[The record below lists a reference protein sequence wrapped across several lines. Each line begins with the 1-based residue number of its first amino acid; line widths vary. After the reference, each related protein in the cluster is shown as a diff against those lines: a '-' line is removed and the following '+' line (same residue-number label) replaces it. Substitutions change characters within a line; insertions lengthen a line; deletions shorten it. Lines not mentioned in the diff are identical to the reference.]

1 MYGMVTMNTLP
12 HIRVTNS
19 QNAGRPGRCVSAS
32 SLPMTVDTKSI
43 YSTEIRNR
51 PPRTWR
57 QIGHAM
63 AYLFISN
70 LGCIVY
76 NALQFIFLLPL
87 CFIPL
92 ASARSL
98 YHAGIRL
105 SEGTLA
111 TLLGTCFSS
120 LLDSFH
126 RTYSHV
132 QFFCANGSHPRVS
145 LSPSN
150 KTVPVRSRW
159 MRSVASRYGAGMGGC
174 WASICPTSRF

>member
-1 MYGMVTMNTLP
+1 VKGVEKRPLRRTLTETILTRHIAYAIPKYGIGYHEHPTP
-12 HIRVTNS
+12 IAVTNS
-19 QNAGRPGRCVSAS
+19 QMPGGRAAHLPLLP
-32 SLPMTVDTKSI
+32 SLLRPMTVDTKAI

-57 QIGHAM
+57 QVVHAI

-76 NALQFIFLLPL
+76 NASQFIFLLPL
-87 CFIPL
+87 CLIPL

-111 TLLGTCFSS
+111 TLLGTCFPSI
-120 LLDSFH
+120 LDGFH
-126 RTYSHV
+126 
-132 QFFCANGSHPRVS
+132 
-145 LSPSN
+145 
-150 KTVPVRSRW
+150 
-159 MRSVASRYGAGMGGC
+159 
-174 WASICPTSRF
+174 